1 MADNTNTVK
10 TVIDVDTTP
19 SMNNLRALKKQ
30 LKDTAAGS
38 ADFKALSAQIR
49 DMEDSIASA
58 KIGADDFAGSLE
70 AAPGPVGQL
79 FTGLKKVELAT
90 KSWGTALK
98 ATGIGLIVS
107 LVGGLVAA
115 FSKTEGSL
123 KKLEPLLIGLEK
135 IFGGIVEVFTPLLDA
150 FLELA
155 LKALPFITTGIGK
168 VYSAFAAF
176 FTLIKEAGTGVGKII
191 KGIFTLDTDSITEGY
206 EQIKGSLGKT
216 VEAYEEGVARYE
228 AGTKKQTKTEKENA
242 DARKDIADKALQER
256 LKRLDAE
263 DKLDAA
269 KLEKLKAEALAV
281 AETEQQKFDV
291 EKKFAEKA
299 YQLRLKDITD
309 KQALYKKDSVE
320 FKTLEA
326 DKIKLEAD
334 YITQVEGFATKQVE
348 LNTKKNKELLDEEV
362 NALNLKKAKGE
373 IQETEY
379 QQALFNIKVKYAEDA
394 KALTEA
400 ETAYETFKTEQR
412 KKSAEDARQILALE
426 LQDEIAAL
434 DRRNE
439 LLNNDFAEDQNRLEQ
454 KKILLQQQ
462 RDNELAAAENDAVKR
477 LEIIKKYG
485 DAEIEVDKAIT
496 DSKAAEYEARTE
508 LGLAYT
514 NAVGGFG
521 RLLQEAAGE
530 NKSLAIAGILI
541 EQAAGIA
548 SILINA
554 KKNFVKDG
562 GITSPLAI
570 ANAVAAA
577 ASVIA
582 AGLAAKRG
590 IQQINQTR
598 IPGGGGGG
606 GYGGGG
612 AGISAPTAP
621 TVPVTS
627 LPQVTTD
634 VGGQNPG
641 TQLATTLAS
650 ATGRPIRAFV
660 VSQDIQNQT
669 ALDRRTNR
677 AATFSSGN

>member
-1 MADNTNTVK
+1 MADNTNKVT
-10 TVIDVDTTP
+10 TVIDTDITP
-19 SMNNLRALKKQ
+19 SMTNLRALKKQ
-30 LKDTAAGS
+30 LKDTS
-38 ADFKALSAQIR
+38 AESDNFKKLSAQIR
-49 DMEDSIASA
+49 DMEDSLESA
-58 KIGADDFAGSLE
+58 KMGADDFAGALE

-115 FSKTEGSL
+115 FTKTEGSL

-191 KGIFTLDTDSITEGY
+191 KGIFTADTDAIAAGY

-242 DARKDIADKALQER
+242 DARKEIADKALQER

-281 AETEQQKFDV
+281 AETEQQKLDV

-299 YQLRLKDITD
+299 YQLRLQDITD
-309 KQALYKKDSVE
+309 KQALYKKDSIE
-320 FKTLEA
+320 FKTLQA

-334 YITQVEGFATKQVE
+334 YITQVEAFGAKQVE
-348 LNTKKNKELLDEEV
+348 INKKNNKDLLDAETA
-362 NALNLKKAKGE
+362 ALNLKKAKGE
-373 IQETEY
+373 IDETAY
-379 QQALFNIKVKYAEDA
+379 QQSLYNIKVKYAEDA

-400 ETAYETFKTEQR
+400 EIAYETFKTEKR
-412 KKSAEDARQILALE
+412 KKSVEDERQILGIELE
-426 LQDEIAAL
+426 DQINAL
-434 DRRNE
+434 DKKNA
-439 LLNNDFAEDQNRLEQ
+439 LLDNDFAEDIKRLEL
-454 KKILLQQQ
+454 KKTLLQKQ
-462 RDNELAAAENDAVKR
+462 RDNELAAAENDGVKK
-477 LEIIKKYG
+477 LEITKKYG
-485 DAEIEVDKAIT
+485 QLIGDVDKEIT
-496 DSKAAEYEARTE
+496 ETAKAQYEARTE

>member
-1 MADNTNTVK
+1 MADNTNKVT
-10 TVIDVDTTP
+10 TVIDTDITP
-19 SMNNLRALKKQ
+19 SMTNLRALKKQ
-30 LKDTAAGS
+30 LKDTS
-38 ADFKALSAQIR
+38 AESDNFKKLSAQIR
-49 DMEDSIASA
+49 DMEDSLESA
-58 KIGADDFAGSLE
+58 KMGADDFAGALE

-79 FTGLKKVELAT
+79 FTALKKVEIAT
-90 KSWGTALK
+90 KSWGLALK

-115 FSKTEGSL
+115 FTKTEGSL

-216 VEAYEEGVARYE
+216 VEAYEDGVKRYE

-242 DARKDIADKALQER
+242 DARKEIAEKALQEK

-299 YQLRLKDITD
+299 FQLRLKDITD
-309 KQALYKKDSVE
+309 KQALYKKDSLE

-348 LNTKKNKELLDEEV
+348 LNTKKNKELLDGEV

-394 KALTEA
+394 KALAEA

-412 KKSAEDARQILALE
+412 KKSAEDARQILQLE
-426 LQDEIAAL
+426 LEDQINAL
-434 DRRNE
+434 DRKNE
-439 LLNNDFAEDQNRLEQ
+439 LIDGDFAEDQSRLEE
-454 KKILLQQQ
+454 KRILLQQQ

-485 DAEIEVDKAIT
+485 DAEKQLDKDLT
-496 DSKAAEYEARTE
+496 DSKKAEYEARKVAQ
-508 LGLAYT
+508 LDFLSSVGAVFGQLAGLFEQGSAAAKAAALADIAIGT
-514 NAVGGFG
+514 AVGF
-521 RLLQEAAGE
+521 
-530 NKSLAIAGILI
+530 
-541 EQAAGIA
+541 
-548 SILINA
+548 INA
-554 KKNFVKDG
+554 LD
-562 GITSPLAI
+562 I
-570 ANAVAAA
+570 AQKSAKGTGPAAAFAFPIFYATQIAAVLAA
-577 ASVIA
+577 ASRAKSILSSGKS
-582 AGLAAKRG
+582 AGATG
-590 IQQINQTR
+590 ST
-598 IPGGGGGG
+598 PGPSVPSRP
-606 GYGGGG
+606 
-612 AGISAPTAP
+612 APNAPTAL
-621 TVPVTS
+621 TTS

>member
-58 KIGADDFAGSLE
+58 KIGADDFAGALE

-191 KGIFTLDTDSITEGY
+191 KGIFTADTDAIAEGY

-216 VEAYEEGVARYE
+216 VEAYEDGVKRYE

-326 DKIKLEAD
+326 DKIKLEAE

-348 LNTKKNKELLDEEV
+348 LNTKKNKELLDGEV

-394 KALTEA
+394 KALAEA

-412 KKSAEDARQILALE
+412 KKSAEDARQILQLE
-426 LQDEIAAL
+426 LEDQINAL
-434 DRRNE
+434 DRKNE
-439 LLNNDFAEDQNRLEQ
+439 LIDGDFAEDQSRLEE
-454 KKILLQQQ
+454 KRILLQQQ

-485 DAEIEVDKAIT
+485 DAEKQLDKDLT
-496 DSKAAEYEARTE
+496 DSKKAEYEARKVAQ
-508 LGLAYT
+508 LDFLS
-514 NAVGGFG
+514 AVGAVFGQLAGLFEQGSAAAKAAALADIAIGTAVGF
-521 RLLQEAAGE
+521 
-530 NKSLAIAGILI
+530 
-541 EQAAGIA
+541 
-548 SILINA
+548 INA
-554 KKNFVKDG
+554 LD
-562 GITSPLAI
+562 I
-570 ANAVAAA
+570 AQKSAKGTGPAAAFAFPIFYATQIAAVLAA
-577 ASVIA
+577 ASRAKSILSSGKS
-582 AGLAAKRG
+582 AGATG
-590 IQQINQTR
+590 ST
-598 IPGGGGGG
+598 PGPSVPSRP
-606 GYGGGG
+606 
-612 AGISAPTAP
+612 APNAPTAL
-621 TVPVTS
+621 TTS

>member
-58 KIGADDFAGSLE
+58 KIGADDFAGALE

-79 FTGLKKVELAT
+79 FQGLKKVELAT

-115 FSKTEGSL
+115 FTQTEGSL

-191 KGIFTLDTDSITEGY
+191 KGIFTADTDAIAEGY

-242 DARKDIADKALQER
+242 DARKDIAEKALQEK

-281 AETEQQKFDV
+281 AETEQQKLDV
-291 EKKFAEKA
+291 EKKFAEKS

-309 KQALYKKDSVE
+309 KQALYKKDSIE

-334 YITQVEGFATKQVE
+334 YITQVEGFANKQVE
-348 LNTKKNKELLDEEV
+348 LTTKKNKELLDAETA
-362 NALNLKKAKGE
+362 ALNLKKAKGE
-373 IQETEY
+373 IDETAY
-379 QQALFNIKVKYAEDA
+379 QQSLYNIKVKYAEDA

-400 ETAYETFKTEQR
+400 ETAYETFKTEKR
-412 KKSAEDARQILALE
+412 KKSAEDARQILQLE

-434 DRRNE
+434 DRKNE
-439 LLNNDFAEDQNRLEQ
+439 LLTNDFAADQQRLEQ
-454 KKILLQQQ
+454 KKLLLQQQ
-462 RDNELAAAENDAVKR
+462 RDNELSAAENDAVKR

-496 DSKAAEYEARTE
+496 DSKKAEYEARTE

-514 NAVGGFG
+514 NAIGGFG

-554 KKNFVKDG
+554 KKNFIKDG

-582 AGLAAKRG
+582 AGLAARKG
-590 IQQINQTR
+590 IQQINATK
-598 IPGGGGGG
+598 IPGGGGASA
-606 GYGGGG
+606 GGGG
-612 AGISAPTAP
+612 GGISAPTAP
-621 TVPVTS
+621 SVPITS
-627 LPQVTTD
+627 VPQVTAD
-634 VGGQNPG
+634 VGGQNPS

-660 VSQDIQNQT
+660 VSQDIQNQN

>member
-49 DMEDSIASA
+49 DMEDSLESA
-58 KIGADDFAGSLE
+58 KMGADDFKGALE
-70 AAPGPVGQL
+70 GAPGPVGQL
-79 FTGLKKVELAT
+79 FQGLKKVELAT

-115 FSKTEGSL
+115 FTQTEGSL

-155 LKALPFITTGIGK
+155 LQALPYITTGIGK

-191 KGIFTLDTDSITEGY
+191 KGIFTADTDAIAEGY
-206 EQIKGSLGKT
+206 EQIKGSIGKT

-242 DARKDIADKALQER
+242 DARKEIAEKALQER

-299 YQLRLKDITD
+299 YQLRLQDITD
-309 KQALYKKDSVE
+309 KQTLYKKDSLE

-334 YITQVEGFATKQVE
+334 YIKKCYQTKH
-348 LNTKKNKELLDEEV
+348 
-362 NALNLKKAKGE
+362 
-373 IQETEY
+373 Y
-379 QQALFNIKVKYAEDA
+379 
-394 KALTEA
+394 
-400 ETAYETFKTEQR
+400 
-412 KKSAEDARQILALE
+412 
-426 LQDEIAAL
+426 
-434 DRRNE
+434 
-439 LLNNDFAEDQNRLEQ
+439 
-454 KKILLQQQ
+454 
-462 RDNELAAAENDAVKR
+462 
-477 LEIIKKYG
+477 
-485 DAEIEVDKAIT
+485 
-496 DSKAAEYEARTE
+496 
-508 LGLAYT
+508 
-514 NAVGGFG
+514 
-521 RLLQEAAGE
+521 
-530 NKSLAIAGILI
+530 
-541 EQAAGIA
+541 
-548 SILINA
+548 
-554 KKNFVKDG
+554 
-562 GITSPLAI
+562 
-570 ANAVAAA
+570 
-577 ASVIA
+577 
-582 AGLAAKRG
+582 
-590 IQQINQTR
+590 
-598 IPGGGGGG
+598 
-606 GYGGGG
+606 
-612 AGISAPTAP
+612 
-621 TVPVTS
+621 
-627 LPQVTTD
+627 
-634 VGGQNPG
+634 
-641 TQLATTLAS
+641 
-650 ATGRPIRAFV
+650 
-660 VSQDIQNQT
+660 
-669 ALDRRTNR
+669 
-677 AATFSSGN
+677 